1 MTAQNQRVLSAA
13 ETGFEEAFAATH
25 GKQSDGLG
33 EARRAAMARFE
44 ATGLPHR
51 RIEEYHYTDLKA
63 KLRSAFALSAKA
75 EIVAPG
81 AVGEVETQGRLVFVN
96 GRFDAALSNV
106 EALAGKISV
115 SAWAEEMGAEKA
127 EVQAHG
133 AAAFPRADALVDLN
147 TAFVQGGAT
156 ITVAGGEK
164 LEKALEIVHVAKGEG
179 ASFSRIDLVVEAGA
193 DVLVLESYQGDSGAY
208 LRNTLTTLEVGD
220 NAKLTW
226 VKLQEEAESATHLAS
241 ATANLGKGAELSQF
255 LLDAGSGL
263 SRSQFAV
270 AFNGEGSNAALRGVS
285 LLKGDSHADITL
297 SVDHKVPECNS
308 REYFKAIVDDKAR
321 SVFQGQILVKPDAQK
336 TDGQMMVQSLLLS
349 ESAEVNVKPELEIFA
364 DDVQCAH
371 GSTTGEI
378 DEDLLFYLRARG
390 IPEKEARKILI
401 LAFLG
406 EVIDE
411 LDDER
416 VGPLLTSRIS
426 NWLHV

>member
-13 ETGFEEAFAATH
+13 ETGFVEAFAATH
-25 GKQSDGLG
+25 GKQSDGLS

-44 ATGLPHR
+44 AAGLPHR

-63 KLRSAFALSAKA
+63 KLRSAIALSARA
-75 EIVAPG
+75 EVAAPG
-81 AVGEVETQGRLVFVN
+81 ALGEVETQGRLVFVN

-115 SAWAEEMGAEKA
+115 SAWAEKA
-127 EVQAHG
+127 EAPAHDT
-133 AAAFPRADALVDLN
+133 AAFPRADALVDLN

-164 LEKALEIVHVAKGEG
+164 LEKAVEIVHVAKGEG

-241 ATANLGKGAELSQF
+241 ASANLGKGAELSQF
-255 LLDAGSGL
+255 LFDAGSGL

-297 SVDHKVPECNS
+297 SVDHKVPECDS

-411 LDDER
+411 LDDAR
-416 VGPLLTSRIS
+416 IGPLLTSRIS